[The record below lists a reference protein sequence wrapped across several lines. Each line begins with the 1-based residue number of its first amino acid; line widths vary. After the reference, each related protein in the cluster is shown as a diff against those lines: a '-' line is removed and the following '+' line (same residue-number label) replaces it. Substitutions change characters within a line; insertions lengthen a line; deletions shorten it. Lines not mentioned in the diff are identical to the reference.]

1 MADTGSQSPVAL
13 NSAALKALREGDALA
28 AKALF
33 EAALALDPQAVP
45 LWMNLATAA
54 RAACDVATEQKALD
68 AALDLDRLNFMPWLR
83 KAQLLERRGDQRA
96 ALDAWRAALQLF
108 ANIGSMAPDIA
119 RDVAHGQAFVETV
132 GQKLVASVDQ
142 AFSDVMGTMEAP
154 DKRRVSAFL
163 DHILGRRKI
172 YQNQC
177 AGLYYPFLPADEY
190 FDDHFFP
197 WFDELNAQTDAIR
210 AEFEALYSDP
220 GDSLRPYVQLDKGGP
235 EAQWAKLNNSL
246 DWGALFLWEFGRP
259 NQAVLDRCPVTART
273 IESIP
278 SAIIPGRAPNIMF
291 SVLKP
296 GAHIPPHTGVTN
308 TRAVVHLPLIV
319 PEKCGFRV
327 GGETREWQVGRAFAF
342 DDTIEHEAW
351 NHSSEFRAILM
362 LDVWNPYLTKVEQEA
377 IIRYFAAAEAA
388 GMTGN

>member
-13 NSAALKALREGDALA
+13 NSAGLQALRDGDPVA

-33 EAALALDPQAVP
+33 EAALAQDPQAVP
-45 LWMNLATAA
+45 LWMNLATAERA
-54 RAACDVATEQKALD
+54 RGDAAAEKKALD

-83 KAQLLERRGDQRA
+83 KAQLLERLGDSKS
-96 ALDAWRAALQLF
+96 ALDAWRAALQLS
-108 ANIGSMAPDIA
+108 AGLGQMAPDIA
-119 RDVAHGQAFVETV
+119 RDVAHGRAFVDDV
-132 GQKLVASVDQ
+132 GQKLIASVDA
-142 AFSDVMGTMEAP
+142 AFSGSLAAMEAP

-163 DHILGRRKI
+163 DHVTGRRKV

-190 FDDHFFP
+190 FDDHHFP
-197 WFDELNAQTDAIR
+197 WFADLNSQTDAIR
-210 AEFEALYSDP
+210 AEFEALYADP
-220 GDSLRPYVQLDKGGP
+220 GDSLRPYVRLDKGGP

-259 NQAVLDRCPVTART
+259 NQAVLDRCPVTARA
-273 IESIP
+273 IEAIP

-319 PEKCGFRV
+319 PEDCGFRV
-327 GGETREWQVGRAFAF
+327 GGETREWKEGRAFAF

-351 NHSSEFRAILM
+351 NRSSKIRAILM
-362 LDVWNPYLTKVEQEA
+362 LDVWNPHLTKIEQEA
-377 IIRYFAAAEAA
+377 VIRYFQAAEAA
-388 GMTGN
+388 DVQTA

>member
-1 MADTGSQSPVAL
+1 MAETASQSPVAL
-13 NSAALKALREGDALA
+13 NSAGLKALRDGDPKA
-28 AKALF
+28 AFKLF
-33 EAALALDPQAVP
+33 EAALALDPKAIP

-54 RAACDVATEQKALD
+54 RAASDAAAEQKALD

-83 KAQLLERRGDQRA
+83 KAQLLERIGDQKA
-96 ALDAWRAALQLF
+96 ALDAWRAALQLS
-108 ANIGSMAPDIA
+108 AGLGPLAPDIA
-119 RDVAHGQAFVETV
+119 RDVAHGQAFVESV
-132 GQKLVASVDQ
+132 GQKLVTSVDQ
-142 AFSDVMGTMEAP
+142 AFAGVFDALERT

-163 DHILGRRKI
+163 DFVKGARKV

-190 FDDHFFP
+190 FDDHHFP
-197 WFDELNAQTDAIR
+197 WFAELNAQTDAIR
-210 AEFEALYSDP
+210 GEFEALYADP
-220 GDSLRPYVQLDKGGP
+220 GDSLRPYVRLDKGGP

-246 DWGALFLWEFGRP
+246 DWGALFLWEFGQP
-259 NQAVLDRCPVTART
+259 NTAVLERCPVTARA
-273 IESIP
+273 IEAIP

-319 PEKCGFRV
+319 PENCGFRV
-327 GGETREWQVGRAFAF
+327 GGETRAWEVGRAFAF

-351 NHSSEFRAILM
+351 NHSTEFRAILM
-362 LDVWNPYLTKVEQEA
+362 LDVWNPHLSTIEQDA
-377 IIRYFAAAEAA
+377 IKRYFAAAEAA
-388 GMTGN
+388 GMARQ